1 MSTVLPAR
9 VTTEWT
15 LPNCVSS
22 INVRGPLNM
31 LVALNVG
38 DTITWSEYGA
48 TLVGTITQFPITTPA
63 TCGHAGC
70 CPTPP
75 THFLAKV
82 IKSTHPEAER
92 VWKHA
97 RDSVGSWPIDSITA
111 IAAPGSI
118 AADALL
124 QAAFAACAVTTPAP
138 PPPEASQTSTT
149 PPI

>member
-1 MSTVLPAR
+1 MR
-9 VTTEWT
+9 V
-15 LPNCVSS
+15 
-22 INVRGPLNM
+22 G
-31 LVALNVG
+31 LNVG

-48 TLVGTITQFPITTPA
+48 MLVGTVTQFHITTPA
-63 TCGHAGC
+63 ACGHAGC

-82 IKSTHPEAER
+82 IKSTHLEAER

-97 RDSVGSWPIDSITA
+97 PDSVGSWPIDSITA

-124 QAAFAACAVTTPAP
+124 SAAFAACAVTTPP
-138 PPPEASQTSTT
+138 PSEASQTSTT